1 MSSRTFTHKSSSKV
15 KKVQCRV
22 DSCKQFIV
30 EQGYSR
36 HLKTAHKKENYK
48 DLRSYGEKQF
58 SWGKKTALND
68 ADLPPEL
75 VTQPK
80 EVVVGNEVEEGGDGT
95 DEDDDN
101 DDTVRGFRE
110 RSWDRGSSEE
120 AKDRRELRKE
130 RDLELR

>member
-1 MSSRTFTHKSSSKV
+1 M
-15 KKVQCRV
+15 
-22 DSCKQFIV
+22 
-30 EQGYSR
+30 
-36 HLKTAHKKENYK
+36 KTAHPKENYK

-68 ADLPPEL
+68 ADLPPKL

-80 EVVVGNEVEEGGDGT
+80 EVVVGNEVEEGGDEVEEGGDKVEEGGDGT

-101 DDTVRGFRE
+101 DDTMRGFRE

-130 RDLELR
+130 RELELR

>member
-1 MSSRTFTHKSSSKV
+1 M
-15 KKVQCRV
+15 
-22 DSCKQFIV
+22 
-30 EQGYSR
+30 
-36 HLKTAHKKENYK
+36 
-48 DLRSYGEKQF
+48 EKNNF
-58 SWGKKTALND
+58 HGGKKTALND

-101 DDTVRGFRE
+101 DDTMRGFRE

-130 RDLELR
+130 RELELR